1 MGLQHGTE
9 SQNRSRQ
16 TSCKQCGI
24 CCSKGGAALHRKDLL
39 LVQQGLIPRQDLITI
54 RKGEFAHN
62 PITDKVQ
69 VTKAEIVKLRG
80 TGGEWTCCYYDPDS
94 KGCTI
99 YENRPL
105 ACRTLKCWDPE
116 ESLALVETD
125 LLSRLDILEGD
136 ESLQELVRKHE
147 SSCPLP
153 DFALLVKALEKEQA
167 NVLAELELLVNA
179 DLSFR
184 NQAVESSELVLN
196 EELFLFGRPLFQ
208 VLQSF
213 GLQVFQSGN
222 CLRLQWARK

>member
-9 SQNRSRQ
+9 SQNSSRQ

-24 CCSKGGAALHRKDLL
+24 CCSKGGAALHSEDLL
-39 LVQQGLIPRQDLITI
+39 LVQQGLIPRQNLITI

-69 VTKAEIVKLRG
+69 VTQAEIVKLRG
-80 TGGEWTCCYYDPDS
+80 TGREWTCCYYDPDS
-94 KGCTI
+94 TGCTI

-105 ACRTLKCWDPE
+105 ACRILKCWDPG

-136 ESLQELVRKHE
+136 ESLQELVSKHE

-153 DFALLVKALEKEQA
+153 DFTLLAKALTEEQA
-167 NVLAELELLVNA
+167 NVVAELEVLVNA
-179 DLSFR
+179 DLTFR

-213 GLQVFQSGN
+213 GLQVFQSRN